1 MMKIK
6 DFLKENQ
13 ISVGDNAYLLLEKI
27 GTQYERV
34 LRKIENEIGESAKMS
49 KSKGN
54 VVDPEEAVERYGAD
68 TVRLYIL
75 FAAPPDQ
82 DFEWTEEGIRGAYRF
97 LTRLWNFVLDR
108 ADRLRDID
116 YRRED
121 LKNLQGKARDIRR
134 RVHETV
140 KGFLEDMERNF
151 QFNTAIAKIMKLFN
165 DLANFDP
172 KGDEDWKVLKEGVE
186 TLLLLLA
193 PITPHICEE
202 LWQEIGKEGLI
213 SEENFPEPDLE
224 ALKVEEVEI
233 PVQVNGKVR
242 ARVRVPFGADEETVK
257 EVALRNERVRA
268 YTEGK
273 EIRKVVY
280 VPNKLINI
288 VVS

>member
-108 ADRLRDID
+108 ADRLRDTD

-121 LKNLQGKARDIRR
+121 LRNLQGKARDIRR

-140 KGFLEDMERNF
+140 KGFLEDMERDF
-151 QFNTAIAKIMKLFN
+151 QFNTAIAKIMKLLN
-165 DLANFDP
+165 DLTDFDP

-242 ARVRVPFGADEETVK
+242 ARVRVPFGADEETVR

-273 EIRKVVY
+273 EIRKIVY

>member
-1 MMKIK
+1 MKIK

-13 ISVGDNAYLLLEKI
+13 ISVGDNMVLLLERI
-27 GTQYERV
+27 GITDRD
-34 LRKIENEIGESAKMS
+34 LISKIEAHIGESAKMS

-82 DFEWTEEGIRGAYRF
+82 DFEWTEEGIRGAHRF
-97 LTRLWNFVLDR
+97 LTRLWNFVMEK
-108 ADRLRDID
+108 AVRLREVS
-116 YRRED
+116 YAGGELRSV
-121 LKNLQGKARDIRR
+121 KGKAREMRR

-140 KGFLEDMERNF
+140 DGYLKDMERNF
-151 QFNTAIAKIMKLFN
+151 QFNTAIAKVMKLFN
-165 DLANFDP
+165 ELSDFSPETDT
-172 KGDEDWKVLKEGVE
+172 DWKVLKEGVE
-186 TLLLLLA
+186 VILLLLA

-202 LWQEIGKEGLI
+202 LWREIGKEGLI
-213 SEENFPEPDLE
+213 SEAPFPEPDRE

-242 ARVRVPFGADEETVK
+242 ARIRVPFGSDEETVK
-257 EVALRNERVRA
+257 EVALRNERVKA
-268 YTEGK
+268 YIDGK
-273 EIRKVVY
+273 EIKRIVY
-280 VPNKLINI
+280 VPNKLLNI